1 LNIDEILFMPLL
13 DVNGQQYA
21 VDCDTSTPL
30 LYVLRNDL
38 GLTSAR
44 FGCGMGQCGACHV
57 LINGRSVASCDISVE
72 ACVGQTIE
80 TVEGLTPPGQALHT
94 LQEAFMQ
101 EQAGQCGYCLGGILT
116 SARALLRHNPNPS
129 ADQIKSSLDLHLCRC
144 GTHQRIVKA
153 VQRAASVLRQG
164 EV

>member
-1 LNIDEILFMPLL
+1 MPLL
-13 DVNGQQYA
+13 HVNGQQHA
-21 VDCDTSTPL
+21 VDCDPSTPL

-80 TVEGLTPPGQALHT
+80 TVEGLTPPGQALNA
-94 LQEAFMQ
+94 LQEAFIQ
-101 EQAGQCGYCLGGILT
+101 
-116 SARALLRHNPNPS
+116 
-129 ADQIKSSLDLHLCRC
+129 
-144 GTHQRIVKA
+144 
-153 VQRAASVLRQG
+153 
-164 EV
+164 

>member
-1 LNIDEILFMPLL
+1 MPLL

-57 LINGRSVASCDISVE
+57 LINGRSVASCDISVDKE
-72 ACVGQTIE
+72 
-80 TVEGLTPPGQALHT
+80 LTPCFHGLFFALSHYRQKAAIAYH
-94 LQEAFMQ
+94 LKY
-101 EQAGQCGYCLGGILT
+101 AG
-116 SARALLRHNPNPS
+116 
-129 ADQIKSSLDLHLCRC
+129 
-144 GTHQRIVKA
+144 
-153 VQRAASVLRQG
+153 
-164 EV
+164 